1 MLGIV
6 MLMTNENIVLAPFD
20 ELLGAVFVRFFPQWL
35 RPNHLTV
42 LRMLLT
48 PIVLWLLWIEQWP
61 WAFGLFLFA
70 AMTDAWDGAQARLRK
85 QITLWGTMADPVADK
100 LLIGS
105 VVVLFVAK
113 EVNFLF
119 AIVIISMELLIVA
132 GALYR
137 RRQGRYASANGYGKI
152 KMFLQ
157 ILGVSLLLLAKLAGL
172 PLAVPFAV
180 GTLSLAIAFA
190 VISLL
195 TYSS

>member
-20 ELLGAVFVRFFPQWL
+20 KLLGAVFIRFFPAFV

-48 PIVLWLLWIEQWP
+48 PVVLWLLWVEQWP
-61 WAFGLFLFA
+61 WALGLFLFA
-70 AMTDAWDGAQARLRK
+70 ALTDAWDGAMARLRK

-100 LLIGS
+100 LLIGT
-105 VVVLFVAK
+105 VVVVFVVK
-113 EVNFLF
+113 VVNFWF
-119 AIVIISMELLIVA
+119 AVVIVVVELLIVA

-157 ILGVSLLLLAKLAGL
+157 ILGVSLLLLAKLAGF

>member
-1 MLGIV
+1 

-20 ELLGAVFVRFFPQWL
+20 KLLGAVFIRFFPKFV

-42 LRMLLT
+42 LRILLT
-48 PIVLWLLWIEQWP
+48 PLVLWLLWIEQWP
-61 WAFGLFLFA
+61 WALGLFLFA
-70 AMTDAWDGAQARLRK
+70 AMTDAWDGAMARLRK
-85 QITLWGTMADPVADK
+85 QITLWGTMADPAADK

-113 EVNFLF
+113 ELNFLF
-119 AIVIISMELLIVA
+119 AVVIVSVELLIVA

-157 ILGVSLLLLAKLAGL
+157 ILGVSFLLLAKLSGL
-172 PLAVPFAV
+172 MLVVPFAI
-180 GTLSLAIAFA
+180 GTLSLAVAFA
-190 VISLL
+190 VVSML

>member
-1 MLGIV
+1 
-6 MLMTNENIVLAPFD
+6 MTNENIVLAPFD
-20 ELLGAVFVRFFPQWL
+20 KLLGAVFIRFFPKFI

-42 LRMLLT
+42 LRILLT
-48 PIVLWLLWIEQWP
+48 PCVLWLLWIEQWP
-61 WAFGLFLFA
+61 WALGLFLFA
-70 AMTDAWDGAQARLRK
+70 AMTDAWDGAMARLRK

-100 LLIGS
+100 LLVGT

-113 EVNFLF
+113 ELNILF
-119 AIVIISMELLIVA
+119 AIVIVAMELLIVA

-157 ILGVSLLLLAKLAGL
+157 ILGVSFLLLAKLSGL
-172 PLAVPFAV
+172 TLAVPFAV
-180 GTLSLAIAFA
+180 GTLSLAVAFA
-190 VISLL
+190 VVSML

>member
-1 MLGIV
+1 

-20 ELLGAVFVRFFPQWL
+20 RFFGAVFIRFFPKFI

-42 LRMLLT
+42 LRMVLT
-48 PIVLWLLWIEQWP
+48 PAVLWMLWIENWP
-61 WAFGLFLFA
+61 WAFGLFLLA
-70 AMTDAWDGAQARLRK
+70 ATTDAWDGAMARLRK
-85 QITLWGTMADPVADK
+85 QITLWGTMADPIADK
-100 LLIGS
+100 ILIGS

-113 EVNFLF
+113 QINFLF
-119 AIVIISMELLIVA
+119 AIMIVSVELLIVA
-132 GALYR
+132 GAVYR

-157 ILGVSLLLLAKLAGL
+157 IFGVSILLLAKLAGL

-180 GTLSLAIAFA
+180 GTLSLSVVFA
-190 VISLL
+190 VISML

>member
-1 MLGIV
+1 
-6 MLMTNENIVLAPFD
+6 MTNENIVLAPFD
-20 ELLGAVFVRFFPQWL
+20 RLLGATIVRFVPSFI
-35 RPNHLTV
+35 RPNHWTV
-42 LRMLLT
+42 LRIVLI
-48 PIVLWLLWIEQWP
+48 PVVLWLFWIQNWP
-61 WAFGLFLFA
+61 WALGVFIFA
-70 AMTDAWDGAQARLRK
+70 ALTDAIDGAQARLRK

-105 VVVLFVAK
+105 AVALFVAR
-113 EVNFLF
+113 EVSLMF
-119 AIVIISMELLIVA
+119 AVVIVLIELLIVG

-137 RRQGRYASANGYGKI
+137 RSQGRYSSANGYGKI
-152 KMFLQ
+152 KMFFQ
-157 ILGVSLLLLAKLAGL
+157 ILGVCLLLLAKVAGL

>member
-1 MLGIV
+1 
-6 MLMTNENIVLAPFD
+6 MLMTNENVVLAPFD
-20 ELLGAVFVRFFPQWL
+20 RIIGAVFIRFFPRFI

-42 LRMLLT
+42 LRILLT
-48 PIVLWLLWIEQWP
+48 PIVLWMLWIENWP

-70 AMTDAWDGAQARLRK
+70 ALTDAWDGALARLRK

-100 LLIGS
+100 LLIGTA
-105 VVVLFVAK
+105 VVVFVAK
-113 EVNFLF
+113 EVNILF
-119 AIVIISMELLIVA
+119 ALVIVSVELLIVA

-137 RRQGRYASANGYGKI
+137 RRQGRYSSANGYGKI

-157 ILGVSLLLLAKLAGL
+157 ILGVALLLLAKLAGL

-180 GTLSLAIAFA
+180 GTLALAVAFA
-190 VISLL
+190 VVSLL

>member
-1 MLGIV
+1 

-20 ELLGAVFVRFFPQWL
+20 KVLGAVFIRFFPRFI

-48 PIVLWLLWIEQWP
+48 PAVLWFLWIELWP

-70 AMTDAWDGAQARLRK
+70 AMTDAWDGAMARLRK

-113 EVNFLF
+113 ELDVLF
-119 AIVIISMELLIVA
+119 AVLIVSAELLIVA
-132 GALYR
+132 GAMYR

-157 ILGVSLLLLAKLAGL
+157 ILGVSFLLLAKLSGFM
-172 PLAVPFAV
+172 LAVPFAV
-180 GTLSLAIAFA
+180 GTLSLAVAFA
-190 VISLL
+190 VVSML

>member
-1 MLGIV
+1 
-6 MLMTNENIVLAPFD
+6 MTNENIVLAPFD
-20 ELLGAVFVRFFPQWL
+20 KLLGAVFIRFFPKFV

-42 LRMLLT
+42 LRILLT
-48 PIVLWLLWIEQWP
+48 PLVLWLLWIEQWP
-61 WAFGLFLFA
+61 WALGLFLFA
-70 AMTDAWDGAQARLRK
+70 AMTDAWDGAMARLRK
-85 QITLWGTMADPVADK
+85 QITLWGTMADPAADK

-113 EVNFLF
+113 ELNFLF
-119 AIVIISMELLIVA
+119 AVVIVSVELLIVA

-157 ILGVSLLLLAKLAGL
+157 ILGVSFLLLAKLSGL
-172 PLAVPFAV
+172 MLVVPFAI
-180 GTLSLAIAFA
+180 GTLSLAVAFA
-190 VISLL
+190 VVSML

>member
-1 MLGIV
+1 
-6 MLMTNENIVLAPFD
+6 MTNENIVLAPFD
-20 ELLGAVFVRFFPQWL
+20 KLLGAVFIRFFPKFI

-42 LRMLLT
+42 LRILLT
-48 PIVLWLLWIEQWP
+48 PFVLWLLWIEQWP
-61 WAFGLFLFA
+61 WALGLFLFA
-70 AMTDAWDGAQARLRK
+70 AMTDAWDGAMARLRK
-85 QITLWGTMADPVADK
+85 QITLWGTMADPIADK
-100 LLIGS
+100 LLVGT

-113 EVNFLF
+113 ELNILF
-119 AIVIISMELLIVA
+119 AILIVAVELLIVA

-157 ILGVSLLLLAKLAGL
+157 ILGVSFLLLAKLAGMS
-172 PLAVPFAV
+172 LAVPFAI

-190 VISLL
+190 VISLF

>member
-1 MLGIV
+1 MLNA
-6 MLMTNENIVLAPFD
+6 MLMTNDNIVLAPFD
-20 ELLGAVFVRFFPQWL
+20 RLLGAVFVRFFPKWV
-35 RPNHLTV
+35 RPNHWTV
-42 LRMLLT
+42 LRIILT
-48 PIVLWLLWIEQWP
+48 PVVLWLFWIEAWP
-61 WAFGLFLFA
+61 WALGLFIFA
-70 AMTDAWDGAQARLRK
+70 ALTDAFDGAQARLRK

-105 VVVLFVAK
+105 CVVLFVAQ

-119 AIVIISMELLIVA
+119 AVVIVSIELLIVA

-137 RRQGRYASANGYGKI
+137 RRQGRYSSANNYGKL
-152 KMFLQ
+152 KMFFQ
-157 ILGVSLLLLAKLAGL
+157 ILGVSLLILAKLAGL

>member
-1 MLGIV
+1 

-20 ELLGAVFVRFFPQWL
+20 KLLGAVFIRFFPKFI

-42 LRMLLT
+42 LRILLT
-48 PIVLWLLWIEQWP
+48 PFVLWLLWIEQWP
-61 WAFGLFLFA
+61 WALGLFLFA
-70 AMTDAWDGAQARLRK
+70 AMTDAWDGAMARLRK
-85 QITLWGTMADPVADK
+85 QITLWGTMADPIADK
-100 LLIGS
+100 LLVGT

-113 EVNFLF
+113 ELNILF
-119 AIVIISMELLIVA
+119 AILIVAVELLIVA

-157 ILGVSLLLLAKLAGL
+157 ILGVSFLLLAKLAGMS
-172 PLAVPFAV
+172 LAVPFAI

-190 VISLL
+190 VISLF